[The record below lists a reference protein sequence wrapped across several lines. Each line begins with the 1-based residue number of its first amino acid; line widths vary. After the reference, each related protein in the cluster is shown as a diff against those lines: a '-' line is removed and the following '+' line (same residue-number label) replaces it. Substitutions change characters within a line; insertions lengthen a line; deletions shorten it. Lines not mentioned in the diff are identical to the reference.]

1 MENEKISQAILMQ
14 QHIAACKASG
24 QTVAAYCSGHSIKVH
39 QYYYWQNKLQP
50 AAPGKFISIGT
61 PLSNTLLRI
70 DFTNGSRISFE
81 TLPPVEYLKQ
91 LMG

>member
-24 QTVAAYCSGHSIKVH
+24 QTVAAYCSGHSIKAH

-50 AAPGKFISIGT
+50 ATPGKFISIAP
-61 PLSNTLLRI
+61 PLSTAPVSI
-70 DFTNGSRISFE
+70 DFINGTRIRFE
-81 TLPPVEYLKQ
+81 TLPPVEYIKQ